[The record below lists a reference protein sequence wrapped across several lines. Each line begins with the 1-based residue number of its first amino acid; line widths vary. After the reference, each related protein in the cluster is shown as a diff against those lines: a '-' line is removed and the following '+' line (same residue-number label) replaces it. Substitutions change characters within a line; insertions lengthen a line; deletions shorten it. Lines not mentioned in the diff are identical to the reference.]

1 MDSLDD
7 EKCISSLTED
17 CLLEN
22 YTFFNP
28 TKIEFGTGKEQLI
41 GQHLAEHGVRN
52 VLLCYGSE
60 RIKREGLFDIVSRSL
75 SDKGIEL
82 VELGGIVSN
91 PLISKVREGIA
102 LARAHQ
108 VDAILS
114 VGGGSVLDSAKAIA
128 AGVCYDGD
136 VWDLFVGKA
145 PVESALPLFA
155 ILTLAATGSEM
166 NSSAVVT
173 NDETQEKFFISAA
186 PLFPKVSIVNPALM
200 QSVSRDYLVYSAS
213 DVIAHLVESYFTAT
227 VHPNLPSRLVEVLI
241 STVIETTEV
250 LLVDPTNDDARGQFA
265 WAATLALNGLTYAG
279 AAGFSYPNH
288 AIEHSLSALF
298 NVPHG
303 AGLSVV
309 VPAWMKWYRDRNPSQ
324 FERFARNVFGV
335 AAGEQGI
342 AALQSWYDKI
352 GTPTRLPQLG
362 IKEADLPA
370 IVENVQKNVRVFG
383 IAETYT
389 PDVVTAILNNA
400 L

>member
-1 MDSLDD
+1 M
-7 EKCISSLTED
+7 
-17 CLLEN
+17 EN
-22 YTFFNP
+22 FTYFNP

-41 GQHLAEHGVRN
+41 GQHLAGHGIKK

-60 RIKREGLFDIVSRSL
+60 RIKREGLFDLVGKSL
-75 SDKGIEL
+75 AEKGIEW

-91 PLISKVREGIA
+91 PVISKVREGVA

-114 VGGGSVLDSAKAIA
+114 VGGGSVLDSVKAIA
-128 AGVCYDGD
+128 AGVLHDGD

-145 PVESALPLFA
+145 RIEFALPLFA

-166 NSSAVVT
+166 NPGAVVT
-173 NDETQEKFFISAA
+173 NDETKEKFFISNPA
-186 PLFPKVSIVNPALM
+186 LFPRVSIVNPALM
-200 QSVSRDYLVYSAS
+200 QGVTRDYLVYSAS
-213 DVIAHLVESYFTAT
+213 DVIAHLIEAYFTAT
-227 VHPNLPSRLVEVLI
+227 VHPKLQSRLVETLI
-241 STVIETTEV
+241 NTVIETTEA
-250 LLVDPTNDDARGQFA
+250 LLADPADYDARAQFA
-265 WAATLALNGLTYAG
+265 WAATLALNGLTYSG

-309 VPAWMKWYRDRNPSQ
+309 VPAWMKWYAGRNPAQ
-324 FERFARNVFGV
+324 FERFAKSVFGV
-335 AAGEQGI
+335 ESSEQGI
-342 AALQSWYDKI
+342 AALQGWYNKI

-362 IKEADLPA
+362 IKETDLPA
-370 IVENVQKNVRVFG
+370 IVENVQKNVRIFG
-383 IAETYT
+383 ITETYT
-389 PDVVTAILNNA
+389 PEVVTVILKNA